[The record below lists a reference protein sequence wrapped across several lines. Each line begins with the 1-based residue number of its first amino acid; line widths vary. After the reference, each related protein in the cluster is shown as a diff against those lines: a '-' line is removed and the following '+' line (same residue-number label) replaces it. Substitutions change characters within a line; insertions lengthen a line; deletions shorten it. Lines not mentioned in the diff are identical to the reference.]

1 MFWQGN
7 YSTTVSTLL
16 SVSTSSTIS
25 SVYAGVCTC
34 NLGLYKQADGNT
46 SVWRQAG
53 RYRRHRQMDS
63 QADTQTV
70 ETEGQTCRQKKTW
83 QKYRCMGTGRHWQHR
98 QAVKQTQ
105 TVQTEGQTCRETV
118 SNGHTERQNGIG
130 QKYRHIEHFHV
141 TSVPPCWKAKTIHF
155 LSPGK

>member
-1 MFWQGN
+1 MTGN

-70 ETEGQTCRQKKTW
+70 ETEAQTCKESVKW
-83 QKYRCMGTGRHWQHR
+83 SHR
-98 QAVKQTQ
+98 K
-105 TVQTEGQTCRETV
+105 TEGNMAEIQVYGDRKTLAAQTGSQADTD
-118 SNGHTERQNGIG
+118 SADGG
-130 QKYRHIEHFHV
+130 
-141 TSVPPCWKAKTIHF
+141 ADM
-155 LSPGK
+155 